1 MPRGKNLQEMESS
14 NKQSRTA
21 VNQNARAADPMP
33 KLTTGIP
40 DGQTGNW
47 EDLGGPTPDNYKPD
61 DNSALLKDAGAG
73 LKKVHDVVTKSAKP
87 ADEMKKMKEELELDE
102 EDVLDEDEDLEDE
115 DEEEYEDDEEEVEVE
130 EETEFDSE
138 DEDEEEEYE
147 DDEEEVEEDFDVEED
162 VNALVGGEELSEEF
176 KDKARTIF
184 EAALRTKVKQIKET
198 LDEQYEDRLVEE
210 VQLMKQELIERVDAY
225 LEYVS
230 EEWMTENILAIENG
244 IKVKVVENFMT
255 GMKSLFEEN
264 YVDIPEEK
272 YDVLEGMVEKLDEME
287 TKLNEQI
294 EKNVHLNR
302 LFSESVADR
311 IFDNVAEGL
320 AITQRE
326 KFASLAESVE
336 FEGEEE
342 YKERLKT
349 IRESYFPEKRKS
361 SKAST
366 SETLSEGVDYSPEGF
381 TNDPMDLY
389 LRTASMLAN
398 N

>member
-1 MPRGKNLQEMESS
+1 MLKVIRRVKMPRGKNLQEMESS

-21 VNQNARAADPMP
+21 VNQNAKAADPMP

-73 LKKVHDVVTKSAKP
+73 LKKVSDVVTKSAKP
-87 ADEMKKMKEELELDE
+87 ADGMKKMKEELELDE
-102 EDVLDEDEDLEDE
+102 EDVLDEDEDLEDDEDEEDE
-115 DEEEYEDDEEEVEVE
+115 DEEEYEEDEEDEDEIE

-138 DEDEEEEYE
+138 DEEYE
-147 DDEEEVEEDFDVEED
+147 DDEEDFDVEED

-244 IKVKVVENFMT
+244 IK
-255 GMKSLFEEN
+255 
-264 YVDIPEEK
+264 
-272 YDVLEGMVEKLDEME
+272 
-287 TKLNEQI
+287 
-294 EKNVHLNR
+294 
-302 LFSESVADR
+302 
-311 IFDNVAEGL
+311 
-320 AITQRE
+320 
-326 KFASLAESVE
+326 
-336 FEGEEE
+336 
-342 YKERLKT
+342 
-349 IRESYFPEKRKS
+349 
-361 SKAST
+361 
-366 SETLSEGVDYSPEGF
+366 
-381 TNDPMDLY
+381 
-389 LRTASMLAN
+389 
-398 N
+398 